1 MAERLERGFLF
12 VNRLACGLLLAA
24 SCTLVFANVVLRYG
38 FGVSLAWAEEVS
50 RYMMIW
56 LALLASGLALREGA
70 HIAVETLPD
79 SLPRALAVPLRG
91 LAVLLVAGFLALML
105 WLGWYYAQFAMMQRT
120 PVLRLPVGMIYLA
133 IPIGMGLM
141 LLHLLLIA
149 RRLVLAERSDAER
162 MRAMEAGSL

>member
-1 MAERLERGFLF
+1 MIAAERALLF
-12 VNRLACGLLLAA
+12 ANRFVCAVLLAC

-38 FGVSLAWAEEVS
+38 FGMSLAWAEEAS

-56 LALLASGLALREGA
+56 LAFLGAGLALREGA

-79 SLPRALAVPLRG
+79 SLPRTPARLLRS
-91 LAVLLVAGFLALML
+91 LVVLLMAGFLALLL
-105 WLGWYYAQFAMMQRT
+105 WLGWNYAQFAMMQRT
-120 PVLRLPVGMIYLA
+120 PVLRLPVGYIYLA

-149 RRLVLAERSDAER
+149 RRYVLSDRSDEEKIK
-162 MRAMEAGSL
+162 AMEAGSL